1 MFNRRYILHVIGLL
15 LVLES
20 LFMLLPLLVSI
31 IYSEK
36 NFYFH
41 IILSATITF
50 LFGGALWYLNRD
62 PDKDI
67 GKREGYLIA
76 SLIWIVYSVFG
87 ALPYFLSGYIP
98 NFTNAFFETMSG
110 FTTTGA
116 SVLADVES
124 LPKGLL
130 FWRSMTHLIGGIGIL
145 VLSIVVLPIFGTGSM
160 YLYGAEASS
169 VSTGKLH
176 PKIKDTASRL
186 LWIYIAFVILLTGLL
201 FLGGMNIFDSI
212 CHSFGTIASGGFSTK
227 NASLINYSPYI
238 QYVVSVFMIVAAI
251 NFNLHYFLLKGYFK
265 KFFQNEELKLFLSII
280 GGAVLVIGL
289 SLFFI
294 HDYSAEKSFRDAFFN
309 VTSII
314 STTGFANT
322 DYMLWTPFIWFIIF
336 FLLFIGGCAGST
348 AGGIKV
354 VRYIL
359 LIRNIPVQF
368 RKLLHE
374 RGVIAARLNG
384 ESVSEELI
392 FRTLAFFIIYL
403 FIWVL
408 STFLLMVTGLPFL
421 DSMGAAAAS
430 MSCTG
435 PGLGSVGPVGNY
447 SHLTD
452 FATWVLSFDMLAGR
466 LEIFSFLILFT
477 PFFWKNK

>member
-1 MFNRRYILHVIGLL
+1 MFNRKYVLHVIGLL

-20 LFMLLPLLVSI
+20 LFMILPLVVSI
-31 IYSEK
+31 IYNEK
-36 NFYFH
+36 DIYEW
-41 IILSATITF
+41 ILSAGIT
-50 LFGGALWYLNRD
+50 LVCGGLLWYFHRD
-62 PDKDI
+62 PDKEI

-76 SLIWIVYSVFG
+76 SSVWIVYSAFG
-87 ALPYFLSGYIP
+87 ALPFMLTGAIP
-98 NFTNAFFETMSG
+98 SFTDSFFETMSG

-116 SVLADVES
+116 SVVAEIES
-124 LPKGLL
+124 LPHSLL
-130 FWRSMTHLIGGIGIL
+130 FWRSLTHLVGGIGIL

-176 PKIKDTASRL
+176 PKIKDTAARL
-186 LWIYIAFVILLTGLL
+186 LWIYMAFVVVLTGLL
-201 FLGGMNIFDSI
+201 LIGGMSFFDSI
-212 CHSFGTIASGGFSTK
+212 CHSFSTIASGGFSTK
-227 NASLINYSPYI
+227 TNSLIGYSPYI
-238 QYVVSVFMIVAAI
+238 QYVIAFFMIVAAI
-251 NFNLHYFLLKGYFK
+251 NFNLHYYVLKGQFK
-265 KFFQNEELKLFLSII
+265 KFYQNEEVRLFFYII
-280 GGAVLVIGL
+280 AGAVIAIGV
-289 SLFFI
+289 SLYI
-294 HDYSAEKSFRDAFFN
+294 LHDFDVEKSFRFAFFN
-309 VTSII
+309 VSSII

-322 DYMLWTPFIWFIIF
+322 DFMVWKPFIWFILF
-336 FLLFIGGCAGST
+336 FLMFIGGCAGST

-354 VRYIL
+354 VRYL
-359 LIRNIPVQF
+359 LLFRNIPVQF

-384 ESVSEELI
+384 EIVSEELI

-403 FIWVL
+403 FIWVI
-408 STFLLMVTGLPFL
+408 STFLLMVTGLPL
-421 DSMGAAAAS
+421 LESMGGAAAS

-447 SHLTD
+447 SDLTD